1 MSYHRTTSHLI
12 LCGVLALTSACIPYT
27 MGSTAQTVPVGEQVR
42 TTTAG
47 FVIGGGSDL
56 RDSIGGTGSTNVAM
70 SDVEVRWGLT
80 DHSDL
85 GVRVPGASG
94 LVLNYKT
101 RQRGAAH
108 PDSAGFATLIGGG
121 VVNWAQH
128 AFVEGALI
136 WSSARTGSTVRYGG
150 LKAMHT
156 LPIASGALTDTPTI
170 GGFLGFRIGDG
181 QTMISP
187 ELGVYY
193 DRSATGIRTG
203 SVVVV
208 PAVTLRGI
216 SFPRRIF
223 GWF

>member
-1 MSYHRTTSHLI
+1 MPDHRDVARL
-12 LCGVLALTSACIPYT
+12 LLTSLLSLSIGCIPYT

-47 FVIGGGSDL
+47 FIIGGGSDL
-56 RDSIGGTGSTNVAM
+56 KDAESSSGTTNMPM
-70 SDVEVRWGLT
+70 SDVEIRWGLT

-85 GVRVPGASG
+85 GIRIPGGSG
-94 LVLNYKT
+94 LVLNHKT
-101 RQRGAAH
+101 RRQGAAH

-128 AFVEGALI
+128 AFVEGAVI
-136 WSSARTGSTVRYGG
+136 WSGARTGSMVRYGG

-170 GGFLGFRIGDG
+170 GGFLGFRIQSGE
-181 QTMISP
+181 TTLAP

-193 DRSATGIRTG
+193 DRSATGIRSG
-203 SVVVV
+203 SIVVV

-223 GWF
+223 GLF